1 MASTTPRRADRVVR
15 FTKGLTFC
23 VFLLFSA
30 AVQQTPGYADV
41 LQPQQLSPEE
51 YQEYTARVEE
61 VRSRL
66 QNEYRFLQAFGHQSP
81 MLQRW
86 LRTIDYVKGAQVAAP
101 LFTSDPPQVRV
112 RLQIELTSKTIVRD
126 EVAFYLPIAP
136 QIEKIPRSVENLPR

>member
-1 MASTTPRRADRVVR
+1 MERTTPLRADRVAR
-15 FTKGLTFC
+15 CTKGLISC
-23 VFLLFSA
+23 VLLLFSV

-41 LQPQQLSPEE
+41 LQLQQLSPEE

-66 QNEYRFLQAFGHQSP
+66 QNEYQFLQAFGHQSL

-126 EVAFYLPIAP
+126 EVALYLPSTL
-136 QIEKIPRSVENLPR
+136 QIEKIPGSVGTWRR